1 MTPRNSRSLLLL
13 PAAALV
19 LAIGALIAGC
29 SNNDATTPTVTTTPT
44 ATDSAFLQLCGV
56 LNAATAGELDV
67 AQTTFDHGPLHAL
80 ADEAIAIDRGVAAR
94 LLEAKEAVESDFS
107 TGAPEPAD
115 LVADLEALAAATAA
129 ALVSTGAPVPPTC
142 DLENP

>member
-29 SNNDATTPTVTTTPT
+29 SNNDAATPT